1 MSMDAI
7 VSRVNRRIDTV
18 IRKST
23 IQLFGQVIK
32 MTPVDTGRAK
42 GNWQCSV
49 GSPITSETDRD
60 DGSRS
65 QSLSSSKAY
74 SDVVRTVPKAGNVV
88 WLSNNVP
95 YIRKLEYYPPG
106 KGGSIQAPQGMVRI
120 AIQNFGSVFADAT
133 RNSMSEI
140 K

>member
-7 VSRVNRRIDTV
+7 VNRVNRRIDTV

-42 GNWQCSV
+42 GNWQCTI
-49 GSPITSETDRD
+49 GSPTSSEIERD

-74 SDVVRTVPKAGNVV
+74 ADVVKTVPPAGNVV
-88 WLSNNVP
+88 WLANNVP

-120 AIQNFGSVFADAT
+120 AIQNFGSIFADAS
-133 RNSMSEI
+133 RKSLSEI

>member
-7 VSRVNRRIDTV
+7 VKRVNGRIDTV

-23 IQLFGQVIK
+23 IELFGQIIK

-49 GSPITSETDRD
+49 GSQITSETDRD

-95 YIRKLEYYPPG
+95 YIRKLEYYPSG
-106 KGGSIQAPQGMVRI
+106 KGGSVQAPQGMVRI
-120 AIQNFGSVFADAT
+120 SLQRFGNIFASNM
-133 RNSMSEI
+133 RESLSKI
-140 K
+140 G

>member
-7 VSRVNRRIDTV
+7 VNRVNRRIDTV

-42 GNWQCSV
+42 GNWQCTI
-49 GSPITSETDRD
+49 GSPTSSEIERD

-74 SDVVRTVPKAGNVV
+74 ADVVKTVPPAGNVV
-88 WLSNNVP
+88 WLANNVP
-95 YIRKLEYYPPG
+95 YIRKLEY
-106 KGGSIQAPQGMVRI
+106 GSSKQAPDGMVRI
-120 AIQNFGSVFADAT
+120 AIQNFGSIFADAS
-133 RNSMSEI
+133 RKSLSEI

>member
-1 MSMDAI
+1 MSMNAI
-7 VSRVNRRIDTV
+7 VNRVNRRIDTV

-23 IQLFGQVIK
+23 IELFGQVIK

-49 GSPITSETDRD
+49 NSPITSEIERD
-60 DGSRS
+60 DGSKS

-74 SDVVRTVPKAGNVV
+74 SDVVSTVPRAGNVV

-95 YIRKLEYYPPG
+95 YIRKLEY
-106 KGGSIQAPQGMVRI
+106 GSSNQAPGGMVRI
-120 AIQNFGSVFADAT
+120 AIQNFGSVFADAS
-133 RNSMSEI
+133 RKSLGEI
-140 K
+140 Q